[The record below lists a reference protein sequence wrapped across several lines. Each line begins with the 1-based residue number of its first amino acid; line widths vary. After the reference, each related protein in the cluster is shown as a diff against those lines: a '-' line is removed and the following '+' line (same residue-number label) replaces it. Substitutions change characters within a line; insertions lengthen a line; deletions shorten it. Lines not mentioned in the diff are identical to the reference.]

1 MPATIRQAPGPYV
14 DLVRVCCDNCGY
26 TGPTRDLHDT
36 PHLTRLRTEIERD
49 QHQCG
54 QQSQTDLIKPPTT

>member
-1 MPATIRQAPGPYV
+1 MAATIRQAPGPYV

-36 PHLTRLRTEIERD
+36 PHLTRLRAEIERD

-54 QQSQTDLIKPPTT
+54 QETS